1 MSLPSYPSPT
11 GPNANSTQ
19 PGLYPLRPLR
29 IGEILG
35 AAFRISWRHIMLLA
49 PIALIFEVIGSAA
62 LVGMLAANGGLHSYA
77 TGDYLTLPPNP
88 TPDQITAATSYLVHH
103 LAGPLAVTVIISLI
117 SAPILAGIAT
127 PFAAVAATTP
137 NATNSVATAR
147 LRGRLP
153 VLLAVAVAVGLLT
166 AGGFVLLIIPGL
178 ILWVALLPAG
188 PVAVMERL
196 PFADSIR
203 RAFVVSKG
211 FRWRLLGVSSLAA
224 LIAGGISLIGTSIL
238 GGAISSTDPV
248 QHLLLTQGLGILIGA
263 LITPW
268 SATVTAMLY
277 IDIRIRREGLAD
289 ALRAGV
295 R

>member
-1 MSLPSYPSPT
+1 
-11 GPNANSTQ
+11 
-19 PGLYPLRPLR
+19 
-29 IGEILG
+29 
-35 AAFRISWRHIMLLA
+35 MLLA
-49 PIALIFEVIGSAA
+49 PIALVFQIIGSAA

-88 TPDQITAATSYLVHH
+88 TPDQISAVTDNLIHH
-103 LAGPLAVTVIISLI
+103 LLAPLAVMFVISLI

-137 NATNSVATAR
+137 TATNSVATAR

-178 ILWVALLPAG
+178 ILWLALLPAG

-196 PFADSIR
+196 PFADSIK
-203 RAFVVSKG
+203 RALVVSRG
-211 FRWRLLGVSSLAA
+211 FRWRLLGVTSLSA

-238 GGAISSTDPV
+238 GGLVSSTDPV
-248 QHLLLTQGLGILIGA
+248 RHLLLTQGLGVLLGA
-263 LITPW
+263 LIAPW
-268 SATVTAMLY
+268 TATVTAMLY

>member
-1 MSLPSYPSPT
+1 
-11 GPNANSTQ
+11 
-19 PGLYPLRPLR
+19 LRPLR
-29 IGEILG
+29 IGDIFG

-49 PIALIFEVIGSAA
+49 PIALLFELIGTVV

-88 TPDQITAATSYLVHH
+88 TPDDLTAVTNFLFQH
-103 LAGPLAVTVIISLI
+103 LLAPLAVTAIISLI
-117 SAPILAGIAT
+117 TAPILAGIAT

-137 NATNSVATAR
+137 TATNSVATAR

-166 AGGFVLLIIPGL
+166 AFGFVLFIIPGL
-178 ILWVALLPAG
+178 ILWLALLPAG

-196 PFADSIR
+196 PFADSIK
-203 RAFVVSKG
+203 RAFLLSKG
-211 FRWRLLGVSSLAA
+211 FRWRLLGVSSLSA
-224 LIAGGISLIGTSIL
+224 LIAGGVSLIATQIL
-238 GGAISSTDPV
+238 GSAISTTDPV
-248 QHLLLTQGLGILIGA
+248 PHLLLTQGLGVLLGA